1 MDGKAS
7 IQESVGVE
15 LPFCL
20 FVFVPQ
26 IRRKETMMVV
36 QEEEIDGSPEKK
48 KPSS

>member
-7 IQESVGVE
+7 FQESVRGGIT
-15 LPFCL
+15 FL